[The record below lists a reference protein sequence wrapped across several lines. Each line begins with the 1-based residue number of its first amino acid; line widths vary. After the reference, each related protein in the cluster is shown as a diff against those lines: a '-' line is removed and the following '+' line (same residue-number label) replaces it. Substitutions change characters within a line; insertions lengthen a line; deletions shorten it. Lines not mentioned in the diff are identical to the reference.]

1 MKILGICGNYG
12 KTSTCEL
19 LYQYLLKKNYNVG
32 VCCSNGVFYNNIT
45 IQKNTFNSMCTAR
58 YVEAMPKNL
67 DFLILEINEETMYS
81 PENYF
86 PIYQEKFECLCNVTY
101 SKGIC
106 QKHADSPKFLFNIFD
121 KINAVHK
128 LCLDVDK
135 ELFNLTESYTLIKA
149 SSITFEEI
157 TFTIDEEII
166 KKKNIVSEL
175 ELRNISA
182 MVGVLKVIDEFDINI
197 LKNTFSELLIRGRFE
212 KYIIN
217 GKKIILDTGWGSPD
231 SALGSMPWCDLS
243 NLQFILVPYRED
255 KDINIIYEDKNI
267 IDLIKNWRKT
277 TGNFFN
283 KYNIPVILTSNYL
296 TPEKVHELYN
306 FNNLIYIE
314 DLEEAL
320 DAALSSEKSNI
331 YIMGNYKF
339 RVFRELLNK

>member
-19 LYQYLLKKNYNVG
+19 LYQYLLKKNYNVR

-45 IQKNTFNSMCTAR
+45 IQKNTFGSMCAAW
-58 YVEAMPKNL
+58 YIEAMPKNL

-81 PENYF
+81 PESYF
-86 PIYQEKFECLCNVTY
+86 PIYREKFECLCNVTY
-101 SKGIC
+101 SEYIC
-106 QKHADSPKFLFNIFD
+106 QKHADLPKFLFNIFD
-121 KINAVHK
+121 KINAAHK
-128 LCLDVDK
+128 LCLDTDK

-166 KKKNIVSEL
+166 NSKNIISEL

-182 MVGVLKVIDEFDINI
+182 MAGVLKVIDEFDINI
-197 LKNTFSELLIRGRFE
+197 LKNTLSELLIRGHFE

-217 GKKIILDTGWGSPD
+217 SKKIILDTGWGSPD
-231 SALGSMPWCDLS
+231 DALDSMPWCDLS
-243 NLQFILVPYRED
+243 DVQFILVPFHED
-255 KDINIIYEDKNI
+255 KDIIDVAKNR
-267 IDLIKNWRKT
+267 RKI